1 MKHREVGTV
10 MTSDVVRAVAATPF
24 KDIATWLDEHGISGM
39 PVVDDDEKVIG
50 VVSVADLMGGH
61 LSGEGGHLGG
71 EGAVRETGVGAG
83 PETGADAGPEAGLR
97 PHRPHRPD
105 PVGGAARRS
114 AAAATTAAA
123 TATATATG
131 DGRAPTARE
140 LMTSPAVT
148 VRALDS
154 IAHAARTMARHQV
167 ERLPVVDE
175 EDRLVGIVTRRDLLQ
190 IFLRPDADIRRE
202 IIDEVLVDAL
212 WLTPHAVGVTVVGGV
227 VVLEGC
233 LERRSEVPIA
243 EHMAGQV
250 DGVVSVVS
258 HLTYRYDDARIRPV
272 EPALHGIA
280 DGWLR
285 RF

>member
-1 MKHREVGTV
+1 
-10 MTSDVVRAVAATPF
+10 
-24 KDIATWLDEHGISGM
+24 
-39 PVVDDDEKVIG
+39 
-50 VVSVADLMGGH
+50 
-61 LSGEGGHLGG
+61 GE
-71 EGAVRETGVGAG
+71 
-83 PETGADAGPEAGLR
+83 
-97 PHRPHRPD
+97 
-105 PVGGAARRS
+105 
-114 AAAATTAAA
+114 
-123 TATATATG
+123 
-131 DGRAPTARE
+131 DGRAPTAGE

-154 IAHAARTMARHQV
+154 IAHAARTMVRHQV

-190 IFLRPDADIRRE
+190 VFLRPDADIRRE
-202 IIDEVLVDAL
+202 IIDEVLVGAL
-212 WLTPHAVGVTVVGGV
+212 WLPPHAIGVTVVGGV

-258 HLTYRYDDARIRPV
+258 HLTHRYDDAKIRPV
-272 EPALHGIA
+272 EPALHGLA

>member
-1 MKHREVGTV
+1 MKHRKVGTV
-10 MTSDVVRAVAATPF
+10 MTIDVVRAVAATPF
-24 KDIATWLDEHGISGM
+24 QDIVTRLDDHGISGM

-50 VVSVADLMGGH
+50 VISVSDLMGGRP
-61 LSGEGGHLGG
+61 SPDGAGG
-71 EGAVRETGVGAG
+71 RETGPGAR
-83 PETGADAGPEAGLR
+83 TGALR
-97 PHRPHRPD
+97 LPRLGHT
-105 PVGGAARRS
+105 ARR
-114 AAAATTAAA
+114 AA
-123 TATATATG
+123 G
-131 DGRAPTARE
+131 EDGRAPTAGE

-212 WLTPHAVGVTVVGGV
+212 WLPPHAIGVTVVGGV

-258 HLTYRYDDARIRPV
+258 HLTHRYDDSKIRPV
-272 EPALHGIA
+272 EPALHGLA

>member
-10 MTSDVVRAVAATPF
+10 MTSEVVRAVAATPF
-24 KDIATWLDEHGISGM
+24 KDIARWLDEHGISGM

-50 VVSVADLMGGH
+50 VVSVSDLMDAH
-61 LSGEGGHLGG
+61 ISG
-71 EGAVRETGVGAG
+71 EGAVLETG
-83 PETGADAGPEAGLR
+83 PETGGAPAAG
-97 PHRPHRPD
+97 
-105 PVGGAARRS
+105 
-114 AAAATTAAA
+114 
-123 TATATATG
+123 
-131 DGRAPTARE
+131 E

-250 DGVVSVVS
+250 DGVVGVVS
-258 HLTYRYDDARIRPV
+258 HLTYRYDDSKIRRV
-272 EPALHGIA
+272 EPALHGI
-280 DGWLR
+280 DGVDGRLR

>member
-1 MKHREVGTV
+1 MKHRKVGTV
-10 MTSDVVRAVAATPF
+10 MTIDVIRAVAATPF
-24 KDIATWLDEHGISGM
+24 KDIVTRLDEHGISGM

-50 VVSVADLMGGH
+50 VISVSDLMSSRDGRDGAGG
-61 LSGEGGHLGG
+61 
-71 EGAVRETGVGAG
+71 RETGPGAG
-83 PETGADAGPEAGLR
+83 TGAEPGAGTGGLR
-97 PHRPHRPD
+97 LPRLGHT
-105 PVGGAARRS
+105 ARR
-114 AAAATTAAA
+114 AA
-123 TATATATG
+123 G
-131 DGRAPTARE
+131 ENGSAPTAGE

-212 WLTPHAVGVTVVGGV
+212 WLPPHAIGVTVVGGV

-258 HLTYRYDDARIRPV
+258 HLTHRYDDSKIRPV
-272 EPALHGIA
+272 EPVLHGLA

>member
-1 MKHREVGTV
+1 MKHRKVGTA
-10 MTSDVVRAVAATPF
+10 MTIDVVRAVATTPF
-24 KDIATWLDEHGISGM
+24 KDIVTWLDEHGISGM

-50 VVSVADLMGGH
+50 VVSVSDLMSSRAGRDGAGG
-61 LSGEGGHLGG
+61 
-71 EGAVRETGVGAG
+71 RETGPG
-83 PETGADAGPEAGLR
+83 AGPEAGTGGLR
-97 PHRPHRPD
+97 LPRLGHT
-105 PVGGAARRS
+105 ARR
-114 AAAATTAAA
+114 AA
-123 TATATATG
+123 G
-131 DGRAPTARE
+131 EDGRAPTAGE

-148 VRALDS
+148 VRAVTS

-212 WLTPHAVGVTVVGGV
+212 WLPPHAIGVTVVGGV

-258 HLTYRYDDARIRPV
+258 HLTHRYDDSKIRPV
-272 EPALHGIA
+272 EPALHGLA

>member
-10 MTSDVVRAVAATPF
+10 MTSEVVRAVAATPF
-24 KDIATWLDEHGISGM
+24 KDIARWLDEHGISGM

-50 VVSVADLMGGH
+50 VVSVSDLMDGH
-61 LSGEGGHLGG
+61 ISG
-71 EGAVRETGVGAG
+71 EGAVRETEPETG
-83 PETGADAGPEAGLR
+83 PETGG
-97 PHRPHRPD
+97 
-105 PVGGAARRS
+105 
-114 AAAATTAAA
+114 
-123 TATATATG
+123 
-131 DGRAPTARE
+131 APTAGE

-258 HLTYRYDDARIRPV
+258 HLTYRYDDAKIRRV
-272 EPALHGIA
+272 EPALHGITEA
-280 DGWLR
+280 DGRLR